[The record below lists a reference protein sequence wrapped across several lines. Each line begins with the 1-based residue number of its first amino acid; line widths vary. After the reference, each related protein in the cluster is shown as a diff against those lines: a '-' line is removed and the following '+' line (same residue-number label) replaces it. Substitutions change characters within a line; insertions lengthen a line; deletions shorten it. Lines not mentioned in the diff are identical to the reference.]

1 MSDARARTLMVVGT
15 SSSAGKSLIVAAL
28 CRIFARA
35 GIRVAPFKGQNL
47 SNNAAVCSDGSE
59 IGRAQAVQALAAG
72 IAPSVDMNPLLLK
85 PGADGTSQVILSG
98 RPAGRG
104 TEQFYRDNWATLWAS
119 VTGALDRLRASY
131 DLVIMEGAGAAA
143 ELNNSGHDLANL
155 NIARYAGS
163 PALLVGDI
171 ERGGVFAQLLG
182 TLWLLP
188 SGERELIKGLIVNKF
203 HGDVALFD
211 SGVSILQE
219 RSGVPVLGV
228 VPYVEDLALPE
239 EDAASLDVPATERR
253 QEGGTDIAVIRF
265 PHIANFDDFDP
276 LARESGVHLH
286 YVASLQDWGN
296 PAAIIL
302 PGTRATMADL
312 AWLRSKGLAD
322 AICRSAAGGIPVVG
336 ICGGYQMLGTT
347 IRDPD
352 HFESDLDAVS
362 GLGLLNHA
370 TTFVAT
376 KTTQQVRARIS
387 AAPGWMAPLEGQ
399 IVEGYEIHMGTS
411 SGGTPWLVVPHG
423 GQDEAVTPQGNA
435 TPDGRRWGCYLHGI
449 FGNETFRRT
458 WLASLGWQQPPA
470 GGPESAVQESL
481 DRLADAVLCAL
492 DMDALQDIIGVR
504 MQSPGGGAGRDMQ
517 PEHFDIYCSP

>member
-1 MSDARARTLMVVGT
+1 MSGHRARTLMVVGT
-15 SSSAGKSLIVAAL
+15 SSSAGKSLIVTAL

-35 GIRVAPFKGQNL
+35 GVRVAPFKGQNL
-47 SNNAAVCSDGSE
+47 SNNAAVCGDGAE

-72 IAPSVDMNPLLLK
+72 VAPSVDMNHLLLK
-85 PGADGTSQVILSG
+85 PGGDGTSQVILLG

-104 TEQFYRDNWATLWAS
+104 TEQFYRENWDTLWAS
-119 VTGALDRLRASY
+119 VTGALDRLRATY

-143 ELNNSGHDLANL
+143 ELNNDGRDLANL
-155 NIARYAGS
+155 SIARYAGS

-188 SGERELIKGLIVNKF
+188 VEERELIKGFIVNKF
-203 HGDVALFD
+203 HGDVGLFEG
-211 SGVSILQE
+211 GVSILEE

-228 VPYVEDLALPE
+228 VPFLEDLAVPE
-239 EDAASLDVPATERR
+239 EDAASLDVPANTCR
-253 QEGGTDIAVIRF
+253 QEGATDIAVIRF

-286 YVASLQDWGN
+286 YVASSQDWGD

-312 AWLRSKGLAD
+312 AWLRSRGLVD
-322 AICRSAAGGIPVVG
+322 AICRAATAGIPVVG
-336 ICGGYQMLGTT
+336 ICGGYQMLGTA
-347 IRDPD
+347 IKDPG
-352 HFESDLDAVS
+352 HTESDLDAVP
-362 GLGLLNHA
+362 GIGLLNHT
-370 TTFVAT
+370 TTFEAT

-387 AAPGWMAPLEGQ
+387 AAPGWMATLDDQ
-399 IVEGYEIHMGTS
+399 TVEGYEIHMGTS

-423 GQDEAVTPQGNA
+423 GHDQAATPQGNA
-435 TPDGRRWGCYLHGI
+435 SPDARCWGCYLHGI
-449 FGNETFRRT
+449 FANETFRRT
-458 WLASLGWQQPPA
+458 WLASLGWRLPLA
-470 GGPESAVQESL
+470 GGSESAVQESL

-492 DMDALQDIIGVR
+492 DMDALQAIIRVQDGEFGHGHTAR
-504 MQSPGGGAGRDMQ
+504 HAT
-517 PEHFDIYCSP
+517 